1 MTPTT
6 VAAADG
12 YRLAATRF
20 DAGDDAIAT
29 VLIGGAMGVA
39 QRYYAPFAQWLAAR
53 GYTTLTFDYRG
64 IAQSAPGS
72 LRGFDATVTDW
83 TTLDC
88 AALVDAAAAH
98 GKPVVWLGHS
108 LGGQVLPMVPNAHK
122 VSKMVMVA
130 AGNGHWRY
138 HDPRMMLTAGLLWFV
153 VAPLAIAAA
162 GYFPGRR
169 LRMVGDL
176 PAGVMRQWRR
186 WCLHP
191 RYCVGVEGL
200 DAQYAAFTTPVSAL
214 SFTDDEFMSAR
225 NTDELYA
232 LYANAPIDATRLAPS
247 DAGRSRIGHF
257 GFFRQENGQALWP
270 RALDAIGP

>member
-1 MTPTT
+1 VTPTT
-6 VAAADG
+6 VVADDG
-12 YRLAATRF
+12 YELAATRF
-20 DAGDDAIAT
+20 DAGKDAVAT

-39 QRYYAPFAQWLAAR
+39 QRYYAPFAQWLATR

-64 IAQSAPGS
+64 IAKSAPKN

-83 TTLDC
+83 ATLDC
-88 AALVDAAAAH
+88 AAMIDAAVAG

-108 LGGQVLPMVPNAHK
+108 LGGQILPMVPNAHK
-122 VSKMVMVA
+122 VSRMAMVA

-138 HDPRMMLTAGLLWFV
+138 HEPRMQLTTALLWFV
-153 VAPLAIAAA
+153 VAPAAIAIA

-169 LRMVGDL
+169 LGMVGDL

-200 DAQYAAFTTPVSAL
+200 DAEYAAFTKPVRAL

-232 LYANAPIDATRLAPS
+232 LYSGTTIDEQRLAPHES
-247 DAGRSRIGHF
+247 GLERIGHF
-257 GFFRQENGQALWP
+257 GFFRQENQQALWP
-270 RALDAIGP
+270 RALDLIGR

>member
-12 YRLAATRF
+12 YKLAATRF
-20 DAGDDAIAT
+20 DAGDGAVAT

-39 QRYYAPFAQWLAAR
+39 QKYYAPFAQWLAAR

-64 IAQSAPGS
+64 IAKSAPAS

-83 TTLDC
+83 TALDC
-88 AALVDAAAAH
+88 AAMVDVAAAD
-98 GKPVVWLGHS
+98 GRLVIWLGHS
-108 LGGQVLPMVPNAHK
+108 LGGQILPMVPNAHK
-122 VSKMVMVA
+122 ISRMLMVA

-138 HDPRMMLTAGLLWFV
+138 HEPRMMLTAALLWFV
-153 VAPLAIAAA
+153 IAPTAIAAA

-176 PAGVMRQWRR
+176 PAGVMRQWRS

-200 DAQYAAFTTPVSAL
+200 EAEYAAFTAPVHAL
-214 SFTDDEFMSAR
+214 SFADDEFMSAR

-232 LYANAPIDATRLAPS
+232 LYTNAPIDATRLAPS
-247 DAGRSRIGHF
+247 DVGLTRIGHF
-257 GFFRQENGQALWP
+257 GFFRAENSGTLWP
-270 RALDAIGP
+270 RLLGGFQ

>member
-6 VAAADG
+6 VAAPDG
-12 YRLAATRF
+12 YTLAATRF
-20 DAGDDAIAT
+20 DAGDTAAAT

-39 QRYYAPFAQWLAAR
+39 QRYYAPFAQWLATQ

-64 IAQSAPGS
+64 IAKSAPKS

-83 TTLDC
+83 ATLDC
-88 AALVDAAAAH
+88 VAMIDAAAAG
-98 GKPVVWLGHS
+98 GKPVIWLGHS
-108 LGGQVLPMVPNAHK
+108 LGGQILPMVPNAHK
-122 VSKMVMVA
+122 ISRMVMVA

-138 HDPRMMLTAGLLWFV
+138 HEPRMMLTTALLWFV
-153 VAPLAIAAA
+153 IAPTAIAIA

-200 DAQYAAFTTPVSAL
+200 ESEYAAFDAPIRAL

-232 LYANAPIDATRLAPS
+232 LYTGTAVDATRVAPR
-247 DAGRSRIGHF
+247 DAGLSRIGHF
-257 GFFRQENGQALWP
+257 GFFRQDYEQALWP
-270 RALDAIGP
+270 RTLDLIGR